1 MRVVENVSLK
11 IEWICS
17 QQLVLIY
24 TLLRTNMLQ

>member
-11 IEWICS
+11 IEWIRS

-24 TLLRTNMLQ
+24 MLLRANMLQ